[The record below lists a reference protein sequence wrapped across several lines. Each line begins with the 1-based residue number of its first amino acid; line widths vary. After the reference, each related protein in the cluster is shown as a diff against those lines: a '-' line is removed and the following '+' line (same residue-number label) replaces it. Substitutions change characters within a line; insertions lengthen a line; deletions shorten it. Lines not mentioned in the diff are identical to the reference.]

1 MYAKL
6 FRNTITN
13 GKSQTVPLRFFF
25 EGRGGGGGGLCTGYL
40 CLCPLGLAAKLNFLI
55 YRKWSIAPIEF
66 YIALG
71 LLFCL
76 YEAIK
81 LSKCEVKHK

>member
-1 MYAKL
+1 MQNYSGTRL
-6 FRNTITN
+6 L
-13 GKSQTVPLRFFF
+13 TVNHRPFLSDFFL
-25 EGRGGGGGGLCTGYL
+25 RGGGGGGLCTGYL